1 MIDLYNGDCLE
12 IMKQIPSK
20 SVDFICKISTIKNLW
35 IYKRFFENLNRN
47 FIGIGLDK
55 EYFKIAK
62 DRICEESWRI

>member
-20 SVDFICKISTIKNLW
+20 SVDFI
-35 IYKRFFENLNRN
+35 
-47 FIGIGLDK
+47 GIELDK

-62 DRICEESWRI
+62 DRICEES